1 MNDLTTMGKLAK
13 QASRQ
18 LAQTTNQ
25 QRNDALEAI
34 ADALH
39 NESEA
44 ILKAN
49 NEDIT
54 AAKQNGLNPGTIDRL
69 TLNTKR
75 IQAMIDGL
83 QEVIAQPDPIH
94 QTLSQTV
101 QENGL
106 SITKISVP
114 LGVIGMIYESRPNVT
129 IDAAALSI
137 KSGNAVI
144 LRGGKEAI
152 HTNIALVSLIRSA
165 LKQVN
170 LDSDCVQLIDNTDR
184 SLVNAMLTMNDVF
197 DVVIPRGGKSLIDNV
212 IRTATVP
219 VIQTGTGNNT
229 LYVDKSADVNKAL
242 AVVENAKCQRISVCN
257 CIENLCVHQA
267 IANTFLPM
275 LAQRLSRYE
284 MTYYGDEIAC
294 SLIEGCLKAEDEQY
308 ACEFLDYKLAV
319 KVVKDVHEAIDMIDR
334 FGTHHSEGILAE
346 DPQVIATFLNNVDA
360 AAVYVNAST
369 RFSDGYEFGLGCEIG
384 ISTQKLHARGPM
396 GLQALTTIQYQVTA
410 DYLIRS

>member
-1 MNDLTTMGKLAK
+1 MNDLYTMGKLAK
-13 QASRQ
+13 QAGRQ

-25 QRNDALEAI
+25 QRNDALKAI

-39 NESEA
+39 DESET

-49 NEDIT
+49 DEDVT

-101 QENGL
+101 RENGL

-152 HTNIALVSLIRSA
+152 HTNIALVKLIRSA
-165 LKQVN
+165 LKQGN
-170 LDSDCVQLIDNTDR
+170 LDPNCVQLIDNTDR

-229 LYVDKSADVNKAL
+229 LYVDQSADLNKAL
-242 AVVENAKCQRISVCN
+242 EVVENAKCQRISVCN

-267 IANTFLPM
+267 IANSFLPM
-275 LAQRLSRYE
+275 LAQRLSRYD
-284 MTYYGDEIAC
+284 MTYYGDETAC

-319 KVVKDVHEAIDMIDR
+319 KVVKDVYEAIDMIDR